1 MNGLTIFEFHN
12 SINPVKGEPDLDE
25 GGMLLYQS
33 NALCGEAGEV
43 ANNVKKIVRD
53 GRDLDGEVVIE
64 CGDVLFYMSRLL
76 KMRGFTL
83 EDAAQA
89 LLDKLEAQRREGT
102 WSGDRPS

>member
-1 MNGLTIFEFHN
+1 MNGLTIAEFHD
-12 SINPVKGEPDLDE
+12 SIRPVKGEPDLDE

-33 NALCGEAGEV
+33 NAMCGEAGEV

-53 GRDLDGEVVIE
+53 GLDLDDEVLIE

-76 KMRGFTL
+76 KRRGFTL

-89 LLDKLEAQRREGT
+89 LLDKLDSQRRELAK
-102 WSGDRPS
+102 